1 MQSSISWRVSGKGK
15 RRVETE
21 VVSYTLLQCLREAW
35 LAANV
40 AEKCAAVDALIPHY
54 LALTDDAALDWG
66 AAPPCAQIGRPERPI
81 CVPPADLPQRRAVDR
96 AGRAALLH
104 AIAHIE
110 FNAINLALDAA
121 WRFSRLGTAFV
132 RDWIGVAIEEAYHF
146 RLIAEQM
153 ALLDV
158 RYGDLPAH
166 SGLWN
171 LAEQTADDSLVR
183 MALVPRLMEA
193 RGLDAMPPIFRS
205 FQGVGDKAVLRAL
218 SVIAR
223 DEVRHVA
230 LGDRWFRRL
239 CDEQGLPVAQ
249 TYQTLIEQYQAPRPR
264 PPLNAAARRAAGF
277 NEAELNALQGR

>member
-1 MQSSISWRVSGKGK
+1 MAAPLLTSCHARGKCRV
-15 RRVETE
+15 
-21 VVSYTLLQCLREAW
+21 
-35 LAANV
+35 V
-40 AEKCAAVDALIPHY
+40 AENLLEALRTAWSAMTVDAKCAAVDALIPFY
-54 LALTDDAALDWG
+54 LEKGDDDAG
-66 AAPPCAQIGRPERPI
+66 VFGTAPPCCQVGRPERPH
-81 CVPPADLPQRRAVDR
+81 CVPPAELPQRRAVDR

-121 WRFSRLGTAFV
+121 WRFSRLGSAFV

-146 RLIAEQM
+146 GLITGQM
-153 ALLDV
+153 AVLEV

-166 SGLWN
+166 SGLWR
-171 LAEQTADDSLVR
+171 LAEETADDVLVR

-205 FQGVGDKAVLRAL
+205 FQGVGDKSTLRAL

-230 LGDRWFRRL
+230 LGDAWFRHL
-239 CDEQGLPVAQ
+239 CAQQQLPVAQ
-249 TYQTLIEQYQAPRPR
+249 TYRKLIQRYRAPWPR
-264 PPLNAAARRAAGF
+264 APLNEMARQAAGF
-277 NEAELNALQGR
+277 DAAELAALKTPCTE